1 MIDVSCAILIRN
13 SKLMIVR
20 RSPEMRL
27 GGKWE
32 FPGGKVDVGESP
44 EACIVREIQEELL
57 IDIRVLGSLHP
68 VFHSYPRG
76 DIRLFPFIVDLISEQ
91 EPQLTEH
98 DAIAWVDLDEILEY
112 DLAAADVPILGQLK
126 KELFY

>member
-1 MIDVSCAILIRN
+1 MLDVCCAILIRD
-13 SKLMIVR
+13 SKMMIVR

-44 EACIVREIQEELL
+44 EECIVREIKEELL
-57 IDIRVLGSLHP
+57 IDVRILKALKP
-68 VFHSYPRG
+68 VFHSYHRG
-76 DIRLFPFIVDLISEQ
+76 DIRLIPFIVELISSH

-98 DAIAWVDLDEILEY
+98 DAIAWVSLKEIASY
-112 DLAAADVPILGQLK
+112 DLAGADIPILNQL
-126 KELFY
+126 ENERFC